1 MEMKNLIWVLFICLA
16 SCKSQEPKEI
26 KIMGLEKNLWD
37 KYEYLDRDTNVI
49 FWEIVGDSVMTYTK
63 KDSIRDERER
73 WRFKDSLYKAEEL
86 FYNNPGDTTY
96 IR

>member
-1 MEMKNLIWVLFICLA
+1 
-16 SCKSQEPKEI
+16 
-26 KIMGLEKNLWD
+26 MGLEKNLWD

-73 WRFKDSLYKAEEL
+73 WRFMDSLYKAEEL
-86 FYNNPGDTTY
+86 FNNYPGDTTY
-96 IR
+96 IQ